1 MKQQT
6 LLGELFFPGNWWRCR
21 RPTLCEKV
29 VGITD
34 QLLTTDL
41 RMCLCKMRMAPVKAW
56 EFHHS
61 YNHIYIDIYI
71 YIYTYIYIHVILQN
85 QAQSCTSW
93 LIWVCCDMLW
103 CDHSNQGWVGW
114 YAGYEAYLTASL
126 MRCLFLRQI
135 AGAVVPSGVLQ
146 APEWQG
152 GEQATL
158 KKSNDW
164 GNS

>member
-71 YIYTYIYIHVILQN
+71 YIYIYIHSCNPAKSSTKLHILIDLGVLWYVVMRPFQPRMSWVICRIWGISHGLLDALSVSQTN
-85 QAQSCTSW
+85 RRSSCTIRSSTSA
-93 LIWVCCDMLW
+93 WV
-103 CDHSNQGWVGW
+103 
-114 YAGYEAYLTASL
+114 AG
-126 MRCLFLRQI
+126 RG
-135 AGAVVPSGVLQ
+135 AGHP
-146 APEWQG
+146 
-152 GEQATL
+152 
-158 KKSNDW
+158 
-164 GNS
+164 